1 MYKLF
6 TKSKKNV
13 IYKTMEGELRLSE
26 DTRSVLEEFHR
37 ACLDK
42 KTADRIKAI
51 LLIADGFTYPQIEKI
66 LLLDERTLNR
76 YKKIYKERG
85 IDGLVENNYQGRQC
99 KLNEDQIKQLKE
111 ELEKNLYTTAE
122 AICSYVLKEFHKRY
136 TANGMVQTLR
146 RLGYCYKKTTIVP
159 GKMDPAKQEEFV
171 KEYESCY
178 KSLSNDEKVYFLDG
192 CHPTYNSH
200 PGYGW
205 IAIGKRFAIKGQEGR
220 KRLNLMGAYDPKA
233 GEAIVRNYETLNQ
246 ESTKDFLRYLK
257 TLNKDKKIYIIW
269 DNVRYQHAKSVKE
282 EAEKLGIILVYLPGY
297 SPNLNL
303 IERYWGYL
311 KKKVLINK
319 YYETFDDFKESILAF
334 SKSKSKKLKRAL
346 LKYIPEKFHLLEP
359 VSA

>member
-1 MYKLF
+1 M
-6 TKSKKNV
+6 
-13 IYKTMEGELRLSE
+13 MEGESLLSE
-26 DTRSVLEEFHR
+26 DARSVLEEFHR

-66 LLLDERTLNR
+66 LLLDERTLIR
-76 YKKIYKERG
+76 YKKIYSERG

-99 KLNEDQIKQLKE
+99 RLNEDQIKQLKE
-111 ELEKNLYTTAE
+111 ELNKNLYSTAE
-122 AICSYVLKEFHKRY
+122 AVCIYVLKEFHIKY
-136 TANGMVQTLR
+136 TTNGMVQTLR
-146 RLGYCYKKTTIVP
+146 RLGFCYKKTSIVP

-171 KEYESCY
+171 KTYESYY
-178 KSLSNDEKVYFLDG
+178 KNLPNDKKVYFLDG
-192 CHPTYNSH
+192 CHPTYNTQ

-220 KRLNLMGAYDPKA
+220 KRLNLMGAYDPKT

-257 TLNKDKKIYIIW
+257 ALNSDKTIYIIW
-269 DNVRYQHAKSVKE
+269 DNARYQHAKSVKE
-282 EAEKLGIILVYLPGY
+282 EAEKLGIIIIYLPGY

-311 KKKVLINK
+311 RKKVLLNK
-319 YYETFDDFKESILAF
+319 YYETFDDFKESILSF
-334 SKSKSKKLKRAL
+334 SRSRSMKLKKAL

-359 VSA
+359 VPA